1 MTKNNENLN
10 ELFSAFLDADNVEQ
24 AAGDIR
30 TGDEILTNHP
40 GPVLDSDAVANLK
53 SDIRSQLSRRRVRKI
68 VLQRIAAVIV
78 IIASVAAVFISK
90 SYGPA
95 QPVTASASIWL
106 DKTDEQIASLTEQI
120 GDIETEMF
128 IIRLGADGNGNGFD
142 LTEIETEI
150 ENLNGNFWK
159 G

>member
-10 ELFSAFLDADNVEQ
+10 ELFSAFLDADSAEQ

-30 TGDEILTNHP
+30 KGDEILTDHS
-40 GPVLDSDAVANLK
+40 VLDLDSDVIANLK

-68 VLQRIAAVIV
+68 ALQRTAAAIV
-78 IIASVAAVFISK
+78 IIASVSVVFISK
-90 SYGPA
+90 TYGPA
-95 QPVTASASIWL
+95 QPVTATASIWQ
-106 DKTDEQIASLTEQI
+106 DRTDEQIASLTEQI
-120 GDIETEMF
+120 GDIETEMS
-128 IIRLGADGNGNGFD
+128 IIRLGADGSRDGFE

-150 ENLNGNFWK
+150 DDINGNFWK